1 MIDKIKHSS
10 LILWTLEVLLVV
22 TIIWICTKLEFIFSP
37 IGMFISAVFMPIFI
51 AGVLYYMLN
60 PVVNLLMKIKISKNK
75 HISRILAIIIVYVFL
90 ATILIYIASSFLPQ
104 IIEQV
109 SHLINNLPSIADDIN
124 RYIHAHS
131 KQGIFRKFYSSEYLS
146 QFQNYFYSY
155 AKHFLGGFTQSVG
168 SIISTATTAVVVLVT
183 VPVVL
188 FYMLKDGHK
197 LIPYIAKV
205 LPPKR
210 KKRTIKLLKKM
221 SNTISQYIA
230 GQMIECLF
238 VGVFTSIGYI
248 FIGQQYAL
256 LLGCFAGICNIIP
269 YVGPY
274 IGIMPSIFVA
284 LSDSVGKLL
293 WVIIVVIIVQQ
304 LDGNLVYPNV
314 IGKTLNI
321 HPLTIIIILLAAG
334 NIAGL
339 MGMILAIPLYAVIK
353 VVVQYMYSLWM
364 LEQFQNQ
371 SKTKIKNNNCKK

>member
-1 MIDKIKHSS
+1 MIDKIKNSS
-10 LILWTLEVLLVV
+10 LILCTLEILLVV

-60 PVVNLLMKIKISKNK
+60 PVVNLLMKIKITKNK
-75 HISRILAIIIVYVFL
+75 YISRTLAIIIVYLFL
-90 ATILIYIASSFLPQ
+90 ATVLVYIASSFLPQ
-104 IIEQV
+104 IVEQV
-109 SHLINNLPSIADDIN
+109 SHLISNLPGITKDIN
-124 RYIHAHS
+124 EYVHIHS
-131 KQGIFRKFYSSEYLS
+131 KQGIFKKFYSSEYIS

-155 AKHFLGGFTQSVG
+155 AQKFLGGFTQSVG
-168 SIISTATTAVVVLVT
+168 DIISTATTAVVVLVT

-197 LIPYIAKV
+197 LIPYIANV

-210 KKRTIKLLKKM
+210 KRRTIKLLKKM

-274 IGIMPSIFVA
+274 IGILPSVFVA
-284 LSDSVGKLL
+284 LSDSISKLL

-334 NIAGL
+334 NISGL

-371 SKTKIKNNNCKK
+371 SKNKH